1 MSFDDPRPEF
11 VVGSS
16 TQPPAYK
23 QPIPAP
29 AQLSR
34 VTATSPHPP
43 SPVSPHLAQDER
55 GRKNKRT
62 SLGMLFEAVKDRVRS
77 VSRAER
83 DTPPHSLTRD
93 GSVER
98 TESSLTRRS
107 ESSLGRRGR
116 TREPREKTTLERVTE
131 VLGLEAEENEV
142 GESWKEFRKGAD
154 RKSVV

>member
-1 MSFDDPRPEF
+1 MDDSRPEF
-11 VVGSS
+11 VIGSS

-23 QPIPAP
+23 QQPVPAP

-43 SPVSPHLAQDER
+43 SPVSPHLSSDER

-98 TESSLTRRS
+98 TESSLTRRGD
-107 ESSLGRRGR
+107 SSMTRRGR
-116 TREPREKTTLERVTE
+116 TREPKERSTLERVTE
-131 VLGLEAEENEV
+131 VLGLEVDESDV
-142 GESWKEFRKGAD
+142 GESWKEFRKGA
-154 RKSVV
+154 SA